1 MPITLRKPRTK
12 PVASARYSR
21 SSRRQGCAGFSLVEM
36 MISMTIGLV
45 VIAAAGQLFISGKR
59 SMNLQKTQ
67 AAYQEQSGLLG
78 TMITGLLRQSGHIDI
93 SDGGID
99 RKLVFDA
106 ISAFPA
112 AGQVLKGTAAEA
124 TRNILTQ
131 DGTTA
136 QSFPNDEISFRF
148 EGGDNIFDC
157 EGNSTV
163 AGTFYQHSFKIIN
176 DQLVCVPAAG
186 QAPVRLVG
194 TKGGLP
200 SQHIRIL
207 GMRVLYGIDQTGDGS
222 VNDYNRASDM
232 TAGDWLAVVNSWLEI
247 TLQAGDLPPATTR
260 LLIHYSN
267 LY

>member
-1 MPITLRKPRTK
+1 MHTPSKASRTN
-12 PVASARYSR
+12 PAIPYRCYGR
-21 SSRRQGCAGFSLVEM
+21 SCHAVCAGFSLVEM

-99 RKLVFDA
+99 RKLVFMPT
-106 ISAFPA
+106 SVFSG

-124 TRNILTQ
+124 NRNVLTQ
-131 DGTTA
+131 EGETT

-148 EGGDNIFDC
+148 EGGDEIFDC
-157 EGNSTV
+157 EGNPTI
-163 AGTFYQHSFKIIN
+163 AGTFYQHSFKVVN
-176 DQLVCVPAAG
+176 EQLVCIPGIGQVP
-186 QAPVRLVG
+186 VSLVG
-194 TKGGLP
+194 TRGGLP
-200 SQHIRIL
+200 SQRIRVL

-222 VNDYNRASDM
+222 INDYNRANEM
-232 TAGDWLAVVNSWLEI
+232 APGDWLATVNSWLEI
-247 TLQAGDLPPATTR
+247 TLQAGDLPPTTTR
-260 LLIHYSN
+260 LSIHYSN
-267 LY
+267 LH